1 MPPATPAEIESI
13 VRANIASLP
22 HGQKTAAVR
31 ALAAQ
36 SGKSVQTVYR
46 TLADVTVRPPRR
58 RRSDAG
64 AHTLPLAE
72 AQVISLWVLEG
83 VNKKGKRI
91 RSLEQALRELR
102 YAGKV
107 RAEGVHPDTGEVTP
121 LSVSAVSK
129 ALKAYGLHP
138 DQILRPAPAAAMA
151 SLHPLHLVEIDA
163 SICVLH
169 YLSNVTGLQ
178 VMEHAQFYKNKPKN
192 LERIAAERVWRYL
205 VVDHYSGAI
214 FCHYVLGAESGA
226 NLVEAFIQ
234 FCTPRKFVGSDGAVE
249 TDPFHGVPFN
259 AYVDQ
264 GSANTGAQFKSLARR
279 IGMTV
284 TAHAPGNARATGAV
298 EKPQDIW
305 EKNFESALGC
315 EPIASLEELNAAAAL
330 YARWFNA
337 TRRHTRHGQT
347 RTDMFLTIAPEQQR
361 LAPTPELLRRLAT
374 HKPEERK
381 VEAWPGASIRFEGK
395 VYDVSSVPGVMVGE
409 KLHVTYSPWQAGHVS
424 IVQHDAQGNELLLA
438 VPEIAF
444 NEAGFPSNAAVF
456 GEEFK
461 RPADTVLQTNAKLL
475 ERLAMGE
482 DTDTAAAAARK
493 GRRLALGGEVRP
505 LAEAREAKL
514 PTPLLRPGVDL
525 PLQTRVELPAVLL
538 PHFAAAQRLGAE
550 HGVHMTPELV
560 ATLKALHADGV
571 PEGELPAIAARL
583 TVRAGLRVVGGGQ

>member
-1 MPPATPAEIESI
+1 MPPLMPAHTEAI
-13 VRANIASLP
+13 VRANIAALP
-22 HGQKTAAVR
+22 RGQKSAAVQALAQQCGLSVPTIYR
-31 ALAAQ
+31 AL
-36 SGKSVQTVYR
+36 GRLTVQ
-46 TLADVTVRPPRR
+46 APRR

-64 AHTLPLAE
+64 AHALPIAE
-72 AQVISLWVLEG
+72 ARTISLWVLEG
-83 VNKKGKRI
+83 VNKKDKRV

-107 RAEGVHPDTGEVTP
+107 RAEAVDAATGEITP
-121 LSVSAVSK
+121 LSVSAVAA

-138 DQILRPAPAAAMA
+138 DQLLRPAPAAAIQ

-163 SICVLH
+163 SLCVLH
-169 YLSNVTGLQ
+169 YLSNITGLQ
-178 VMEHAQFYKNKPKN
+178 VMDHKQFYKNKPRN

-205 VVDHYSGAI
+205 VVDHYSGSI
-214 FCHYVLGAESGA
+214 FCWYVLGAESGQ

-234 FCTPRKFVGSDGAVE
+234 FCTPRTVAGQ

-264 GSANTGAQFKSLARR
+264 GSANTGAQFLSLARR

-305 EKNFESALGC
+305 EKNFESALNS
-315 EPIASLEELNAAAAL
+315 EPIASLDELNEAAVL

-337 TRRHTRHGQT
+337 TRKHTRHGCT
-347 RTDMFLTIAPEQQR
+347 RTDMFLTIRPEQQR
-361 LAPTPELLRRLAT
+361 LAPAPELLRLLAT

-381 VEAWPGASIRFEGK
+381 VENWPHACIRFDGK

-409 KLHVTYSPWQAGHVS
+409 KLRVTYSPWQAGHVS
-424 IVQHDAQGNELLLA
+424 IVQHDAQGHEQLLA
-438 VPEIAF
+438 VPEITF
-444 NEAGFPSNAAVF
+444 NEAGFPSNAAVY

-461 RPADTVLQTNAKLL
+461 RPADTVLQTNRKLL

-482 DTDTAAAAARK
+482 ETDEAAAAARK
-493 GRRLALGGEVRP
+493 GRRLALGGQVRP
-505 LAEAREAKL
+505 LAEARAAKL
-514 PTPLLRPGVDL
+514 PTPLLRPGVEL
-525 PLQTRVELPAVLL
+525 PMSTRVELPDVLL
-538 PHFAAAQRLGAE
+538 PHFAAAQRLAAE
-550 HGVHMTPELV
+550 HGVQMTPELV
-560 ATLKALHADGV
+560 ATLKALHTDGV
-571 PEGELPAIAARL
+571 PEADLSAIATRL

>member
-1 MPPATPAEIESI
+1 MPPLTPAQIEAI
-13 VRANIASLP
+13 VRANINALP
-22 HGQKTAAVR
+22 RGQKTAAVQ
-31 ALAAQ
+31 ALADQ
-36 SGKSVQTVYR
+36 FERSHQTVYR
-46 TLADVTVRPPRR
+46 AMKAVTVRPPRR

-72 AQVISLWVLEG
+72 ARSISLWVLEG

-107 RAEGVHPDTGEVTP
+107 RAEAVNPATGEITP
-121 LSVSAVSK
+121 LSVSAVSA

-138 DQILRPAPAAAMA
+138 DQLLRPAPAAALQ

-163 SICVLH
+163 SLCVLH

-178 VMEHAQFYKNKPKN
+178 VMDHKKFYKNKPRN
-192 LERIAAERVWRYL
+192 LERIASERVWRYL

-214 FCHYVLGAESGA
+214 FCWYVLGAESGQ

-234 FCTPRKFVGSDGAVE
+234 FCTPRTVAGE
-249 TDPFHGVPFN
+249 TDPFHGVPFH
-259 AYVDQ
+259 AYVDP
-264 GSANTGAQFKSLARR
+264 GSANTGANFISLAHR

-284 TAHAPGNARATGAV
+284 TAHEPGNAQATGAV

-305 EKNFESALGC
+305 EKNFESALNS
-315 EPIASLEELNAAAAL
+315 EPIASLDELNDAAAL

-337 TRRHTRHGQT
+337 TRIHTRHERT
-347 RTDMFLTIAPEQQR
+347 RTDMFLTIRPEQQR
-361 LAPTPELLRRLAT
+361 LAPAPELLRLLST

-381 VEAWPGASIRFEGK
+381 VENWPGPNIRFEGK

-409 KLHVTYSPWQAGHVS
+409 KLRVTYSPWQAGHVS
-424 IVQHDAQGNELLLA
+424 IVQHDAQGNELLLP
-438 VPEIAF
+438 VPEITF

-461 RPADTVLQTNAKLL
+461 RPADTVLQTNRKLL

-482 DTDTAAAAARK
+482 ETDEAAAAARK
-493 GRRLALGGEVRP
+493 ARRLAFGGEVRP
-505 LAEAREAKL
+505 LAEARNAKL
-514 PTPLLRPGVDL
+514 PTPLVRPGVEL
-525 PLQTRVELPAVLL
+525 PLRTRVELPMAVL
-538 PHFAAAQRLGAE
+538 PHFQAAQRLGAD
-550 HGVHMTPELV
+550 HGVQMTPELV
-560 ATLKALHADGV
+560 ATLKALHPDGV
-571 PEGELPAIAARL
+571 PEAELPAIAARL
-583 TVRAGLRVVGGGQ
+583 QVRSGLRVVGGGQ